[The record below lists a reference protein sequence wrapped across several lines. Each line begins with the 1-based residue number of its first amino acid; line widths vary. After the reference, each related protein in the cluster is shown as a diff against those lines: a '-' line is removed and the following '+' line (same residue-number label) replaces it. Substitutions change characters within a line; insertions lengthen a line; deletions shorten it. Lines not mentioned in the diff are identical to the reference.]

1 MKLAFITK
9 IGLAF
14 LIAGVLFQ
22 SCSPPDYPSLDKTI
36 PLRIADLAGTWRA
49 SKVVQYD
56 QQAIDNAYPVSVQSM
71 DITNAYAFSQYT
83 LTLNLDTQNRPT
95 TYTVTPGTA
104 PNFLALT
111 EGNWSVD
118 HPVFV
123 TKLDFF
129 QSNSTSS
136 GRFVVKSIE
145 KDKIILRMQRK
156 DADATNTPTLLYY
169 EYEFT
174 R

>member
-1 MKLAFITK
+1 MKKNKILLGMLFLA
-9 IGLAF
+9 LA
-14 LIAGVLFQ
+14 LPILNGCTQ
-22 SCSPPDYPSLDKTI
+22 KYPELEKTLT
-36 PLRIADLAGTWRA
+36 LRVAELAGTWKA
-49 SKVVQYD
+49 SKVIQYD

-83 LTLNLDTQNRPT
+83 LTLNLDSQNRPT

-111 EGNWSVD
+111 AGSWSVD

-129 QSNSTSS
+129 LSSSTSA
-136 GRFVVKSIE
+136 GRFVVKSID
-145 KDKIILRMQRK
+145 KDKIILRMLRK
-156 DADATNTPTLLYY
+156 DADANLTPTLLFY